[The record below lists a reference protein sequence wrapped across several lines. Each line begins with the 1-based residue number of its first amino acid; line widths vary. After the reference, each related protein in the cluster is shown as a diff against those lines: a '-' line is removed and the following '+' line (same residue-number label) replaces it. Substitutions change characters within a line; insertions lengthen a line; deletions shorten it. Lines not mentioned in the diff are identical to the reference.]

1 MVVRD
6 RLKEMQ
12 ENSKHCDGTEA
23 EMKPLNP
30 KAGGAGASTANF
42 FETAEEIALGVTEIQ
57 NNVRELRNC
66 QKRIFTE
73 PSRVEREKH
82 QAKFN
87 DLVDINKSLGQKVQN
102 LIRRETERTA
112 QFEKKAKTSNELTE
126 LRLRK
131 TQIGTQSNR
140 YLEVWAEYSA
150 LQVEYRER
158 AKEALAK
165 NIKITNSK
173 LSQEEIEEKIDSGDV
188 SVFSSAIIQETAA
201 AKDQLAALENR
212 HAEFLKLEASIKEVH
227 SMFLDM
233 HQLVEMQGDLVGRIE
248 DHVNSAV
255 VDVERGRADL
265 GKAENFKKAATKKKF
280 ILGGILLLL
289 VLIILLIIL
298 SEFGAFSSSG
308 ETVTIVKHEHTY
320 NLPNGTVIV
329 SDTALGTVAP

>member
-1 MVVRD
+1 MVPTTTARMVVRD

-12 ENSKHCDGTEA
+12 ENSKELHLSISTASLNTTVCNGSNRTHYKLVICADCRPQHCDGTEA

-87 DLVDINKSLGQKVQN
+87 DLVDINKTLGQKVQN

-131 TQIGTQSNR
+131 TQER
-140 YLEVWAEYSA
+140 YL
-150 LQVEYRER
+150 
-158 AKEALAK
+158 
-165 NIKITNSK
+165 IF
-173 LSQEEIEEKIDSGDV
+173 DG
-188 SVFSSAIIQETAA
+188 
-201 AKDQLAALENR
+201 
-212 HAEFLKLEASIKEVH
+212 
-227 SMFLDM
+227 
-233 HQLVEMQGDLVGRIE
+233 
-248 DHVNSAV
+248 
-255 VDVERGRADL
+255 
-265 GKAENFKKAATKKKF
+265 
-280 ILGGILLLL
+280 
-289 VLIILLIIL
+289 
-298 SEFGAFSSSG
+298 
-308 ETVTIVKHEHTY
+308 
-320 NLPNGTVIV
+320 
-329 SDTALGTVAP
+329 